1 MKKSNKQQIARLARL
16 LGRRKLSFILSF
28 LGFGLMSSSVSIITA
43 MLVSTFLDAITEKN
57 MDAVMTLSI
66 QFMLI
71 VVAMCILTPL
81 FQYWYGKTVKTI
93 MNSMRLRVFHHME
106 KLPVTYY
113 ENSHSG
119 DSLSRITNDLQTM
132 ENAFSGEALTLLSL
146 MATGTISAVIMFYLD
161 WRFAVAMIFLGLL
174 STYVNARYAKPFRT
188 ISTEIQE
195 QSGVQLE
202 RLTNLVAGTQV
213 SRTFQM
219 VDGMNRKYKETTTRL
234 ADLFLMRAKKSAYL
248 TSTNYFL
255 LWINNGGAFIIGAF
269 MLINGQLTIGSLLGV
284 ILLLE
289 NVTNLFR
296 NLGVFWA
303 NLQSSLAGADRVLDL
318 LDVAEEPERYA
329 AVSKEAAVASSN
341 EDDMLN
347 FKNVSFAYH
356 KDENVLNRLNLQV
369 DKGQLVA
376 LVGPSGGG
384 KSTIMKLLL
393 GFYPFSEG
401 DIQIAGKSFADYSLE
416 ELRNKMAY
424 VSQDPYLFEGTI
436 EQNIRYGKMDATTD
450 EVIEAARAAFAHDFI
465 TEQADGYNTAVGE
478 RGVRLSGGQKQRI
491 AIARAI
497 LKNAPI
503 LLLDEATSA
512 LDSDSELAVQQGIE
526 RLMEGKTTIAI
537 AHRLST
543 IEQADTIVVV
553 DRGRIM
559 EQGKHDELLAAGGA
573 YSRLH
578 HTQKRTQEWL
588 PQALQQEA

>member
-1 MKKSNKQQIARLARL
+1 MKISNKQQMARLAQL
-16 LGRRKLSFILSF
+16 LGRRKLTFIFSF

-57 MDAVMTLSI
+57 MAAVMTLTI

-71 VVAMCILTPL
+71 VIAMCILTPL

-161 WRFAVAMIFLGLL
+161 WRFAVAMILLGML
-174 STYVNARYAKPFRT
+174 STYVNSRYAKPFRT
-188 ISTEIQE
+188 LGTEIQE

-234 ADLFLMRAKKSAYL
+234 ADLFLQRAKKSAYL

-296 NLGVFWA
+296 NLGVFWS
-303 NLQSSLAGADRVLDL
+303 NLQSSLAGADRVFEL

-329 AVSKEAAVASSN
+329 AVSKEAEVACSN
-341 EDDMLN
+341 ENIMLD

-369 DKGQLVA
+369 DKGQHVA

-393 GFYPFSEG
+393 GFYPFSDG
-401 DIQIAGKSFADYSLE
+401 DIRIEGKSFGEYSLE
-416 ELRNKMAY
+416 ELRDRMAY

-436 EQNIRYGKMDATTD
+436 EQNIRYGKLDATTA
-450 EVIEAARAAFAHDFI
+450 EVVEAARAAFAHDFI
-465 TEQADGYNTAVGE
+465 SEQTDGYKTAVGE

-543 IEQADTIVVV
+543 IEQADMIVVV
-553 DRGRIM
+553 DGGNIM

-573 YSRLH
+573 YSRLY

>member
-1 MKKSNKQQIARLARL
+1 MKKSNKQQIARLAQL

-57 MDAVMTLSI
+57 MAAVMTLSI

-71 VVAMCILTPL
+71 VIAMCILTPL

-161 WRFAVAMIFLGLL
+161 WRFAVAMIFLGML
-174 STYVNARYAKPFRT
+174 STYVNSRYAKPFRT
-188 ISTEIQE
+188 IGTEIQE

-234 ADLFLMRAKKSAYL
+234 ANLFLLRAKKSAYL

-303 NLQSSLAGADRVLDL
+303 NLQSSLAGADRVFDL

-329 AVSKEAAVASSN
+329 AVSKEVAVASSN
-341 EDDMLN
+341 EDEMLD

-369 DKGQLVA
+369 DKGQHVA

-393 GFYPFSEG
+393 GFYPFSDG
-401 DIQIAGKSFADYSLE
+401 DIRIAGKSFSEYSLE
-416 ELRNKMAY
+416 ELRDRMAY

-436 EQNIRYGKMDATTD
+436 EQNIRYGKMDATAE
-450 EVIEAARAAFAHDFI
+450 EVVEAARAAFAHDFI

-578 HTQKRTQEWL
+578 HTQKKAQEWL
-588 PQALQQEA
+588 PQAMQQEA

>member
-1 MKKSNKQQIARLARL
+1 MKRSNKQQIARLARL
-16 LGRRKLSFILSF
+16 LGRRKLSFSLSF

-57 MDAVMTLSI
+57 MDAVFTLTI

-71 VVAMCILTPL
+71 VVAMCMLMPL

-106 KLPVTYY
+106 KLPVSYY

-146 MATGTISAVIMFYLD
+146 MSTGIISAVLMFYLD

-174 STYVNARYAKPFRT
+174 STYVNSRYAKPFRT

-195 QSGVQLE
+195 QSGVQME

-219 VDGMNRKYKETTTRL
+219 VDGMNSKYKETTTRL
-234 ADLFLMRAKKSAYL
+234 ADLFLLRAKKSAYL

-269 MLINGQLTIGSLLGV
+269 MLINGQVTIGSLLGV

-303 NLQSSLAGADRVLDL
+303 NLQSSLAGADRVFDL

-329 AVSKEAAVASSN
+329 SVSKEATVASLN
-341 EDDMLN
+341 ENEMLD
-347 FKNVSFAYH
+347 FKNVSFSYH
-356 KDENVLNRLNLQV
+356 KDENVLHRLNLQV

-376 LVGPSGGG
+376 IVGPSGGG

-401 DIQIAGKSFADYSLE
+401 EIRIAGKSFADYSLE
-416 ELRNKMAY
+416 ELRDKMAY

-436 EQNIRYGKMDATTD
+436 EQNIRFGKMDATA
-450 EVIEAARAAFAHDFI
+450 EEIVEAARAAYAHDFI
-465 TEQADGYNTAVGE
+465 TEQTDGYSTAVGE

-512 LDSDSELAVQQGIE
+512 LDS
-526 RLMEGKTTIAI
+526 
-537 AHRLST
+537 
-543 IEQADTIVVV
+543 
-553 DRGRIM
+553 
-559 EQGKHDELLAAGGA
+559 
-573 YSRLH
+573 
-578 HTQKRTQEWL
+578 
-588 PQALQQEA
+588 

>member
-16 LGRRKLSFILSF
+16 LDRRKLSFFLSF
-28 LGFGLMSSSVSIITA
+28 LGFGIMSSSVSIITA

-57 MDAVMTLSI
+57 MDAVITLCI

-146 MATGTISAVIMFYLD
+146 MATGTISAIIMFYLD
-161 WRFAVAMIFLGLL
+161 WRFAVAMIFLGML
-174 STYVNARYAKPFRT
+174 STYVNSRYAKPFRT
-188 ISTEIQE
+188 IGTEIQE

-234 ADLFLMRAKKSAYL
+234 ADLFLLRAKKSAYL

-269 MLINGQLTIGSLLGV
+269 MLINGQMTIGSLLGV

-296 NLGVFWA
+296 NLGVFWS
-303 NLQSSLAGADRVLDL
+303 NLQSSLAGADRVFDL

-329 AVSKEAAVASSN
+329 SVLKEVAVSSSN
-341 EDDMLN
+341 EDGMLD

-356 KDENVLNRLNLQV
+356 KDENVLNGLNLHV

-401 DIQIAGKSFADYSLE
+401 DIRIAGKSFAEYSLE
-416 ELRNKMAY
+416 ELRDSMAY

-436 EQNIRYGKMDATTD
+436 EQNIRYGKMDATAE
-450 EVIEAARAAFAHDFI
+450 EVVEAARAAFAHDFI
-465 TEQADGYNTAVGE
+465 TEQTDGYNTAVGE

-553 DRGRIM
+553 DRGTIM

-573 YSRLH
+573 YSRLY

-588 PQALQQEA
+588 PQAMQQEA